1 MKKLVGRLDLAYVYA
16 FLGEATLGLT
26 FLFYIIIARVLGPE
40 QYGVFTAAVALGA
53 ILSLFIQFG
62 LPSLLGRDV
71 AANPQVAPEFT
82 LTFLLL
88 QAINSFIILLALFPL
103 TQMLGFSGTGILI
116 CYLAVLAEIFR
127 SAKLTLRNVLRGINE
142 FGSETISV
150 SIERF
155 FAYGLACVVLFL
167 TQSIVWVMITVIL
180 IRAADTLGLLYYINR
195 KTRVHT
201 AISLDSMGG
210 TWRKA
215 YPFAL
220 SGILWILYYQ
230 VDILTLQWLAP
241 ATEVGFYGAAY
252 RILEIFAALPR
263 VIMSVTIFKFASFYL
278 QEPSRLSEELYKATR
293 LLLVGVLPVLIG
305 VGLFVSG
312 LISLLYGDSFLPA
325 AQALAILLPSL
336 GIKLFGNLAQNF
348 LSSTGREKLLP
359 PLLLA
364 TVAVNIIANI
374 ILVPSMG
381 AVGAAIATLI
391 SEVIL
396 AMVGLHLVI
405 RLGYKNIGKQLQR
418 LALVSLFAASIP
430 SLIKIGVNPF
440 LGMVL
445 ILVSI
450 IALGLLLRK
459 QYFLESVEHR

>member
-1 MKKLVGRLDLAYVYA
+1 MKKLVGRLDLSYIYA

-71 AANPQVAPEFT
+71 AASPQVAPKFT

-88 QAINSFIILLALFPL
+88 QAINSFVILLVLFPL
-103 TQMLGFSGTGILI
+103 TQMLGFSGIGILI
-116 CYLAVLAEIFR
+116 CYLAVLAEICR

-142 FGSETISV
+142 FGTETISV

-167 TQSIVWVMITVIL
+167 TQSIVWVMITVIS
-180 IRAADTLGLLYYINR
+180 IRATDALGLLYYINR
-195 KTRVHT
+195 KTRVHN
-201 AISLDSMGG
+201 AISLGSLAG

-278 QEPSRLSEELYKATR
+278 QEPSRLSEELYRATR
-293 LLLVGVLPVLIG
+293 LLLIGVLPVLIG
-305 VGLFVSG
+305 ISLFVSV

-325 AQALAILLPSL
+325 AEALSILLPSL

-348 LSSTGREKLLP
+348 LSATGREKQLP

-364 TVAVNIIANI
+364 TVVVNIIANI
-374 ILVPSMG
+374 VLVPSMG
-381 AVGAAIATLI
+381 AVGAAIATLL
-391 SEVIL
+391 SEVVL
-396 AMVGLHLVI
+396 AIAGLTLLI
-405 RLGYKNIGKQLQR
+405 RLGYKTIGQQLQKVALLSL
-418 LALVSLFAASIP
+418 LAVSVPSFIRIGLNPWLGITLTLVSL
-430 SLIKIGVNPF
+430 
-440 LGMVL
+440 
-445 ILVSI
+445 SI
-450 IALGLLLRK
+450 IAVLMRK
-459 QYFLESVEHR
+459 KTFLDTPC